1 MHYSS
6 AFGYAFTSFDFGQLR
21 SPQPENQT
29 QPSERPSKEHPN
41 SRNDNIIWSDRR
53 DRPIELYLH
62 CLQEKSNRKPTPDK
76 IKYAQDIAHTFHYF
90 SQNKVIILDRDQDF
104 KVIAMIEFTPLEN
117 LSASQKVKLNTV
129 AMFLEEVKK
138 YLATESEAVNITG
151 GAFVLP
157 NQRCG
162 IDFSKQNGLVK
173 MIWRANQYPHC
184 TLPAVNHGCH
194 TRIGISLQ
202 VSKKTASASREITN
216 GEIMNRTTNRDKKP
230 EDIYGY
236 ASKSVDL
243 LQSLKLP
250 DSHTTPSNGENI
262 SPLSTVTDDLNTLVT
277 S

>member
-29 QPSERPSKEHPN
+29 QPSERCLSWKSLPIEFKTMSGEVKYWREKRNKNHNKKQGNQRVSEVSLTVDETTALPKNDPN

-138 YLATESEAVNITG
+138 YVSTVGTAEA
-151 GAFVLP
+151 
-157 NQRCG
+157 
-162 IDFSKQNGLVK
+162 IDAAPEEYDCLMQNASPQASDILGEMFK
-173 MIWRANQYPHC
+173 DFAN
-184 TLPAVNHGCH
+184 V
-194 TRIGISLQ
+194 

-230 EDIYGY
+230 EDMYMGDHQQIM
-236 ASKSVDL
+236 
-243 LQSLKLP
+243 
-250 DSHTTPSNGENI
+250 N
-262 SPLSTVTDDLNTLVT
+262 STA
-277 S
+277 

>member
-29 QPSERPSKEHPN
+29 QPSERSLSVVEELANRVQNDVWRVDETTALPKNDPN

-138 YLATESEAVNITG
+138 YV
-151 GAFVLP
+151 
-157 NQRCG
+157 
-162 IDFSKQNGLVK
+162 
-173 MIWRANQYPHC
+173 
-184 TLPAVNHGCH
+184 
-194 TRIGISLQ
+194 
-202 VSKKTASASREITN
+202 
-216 GEIMNRTTNRDKKP
+216 
-230 EDIYGY
+230 
-236 ASKSVDL
+236 
-243 LQSLKLP
+243 
-250 DSHTTPSNGENI
+250 
-262 SPLSTVTDDLNTLVT
+262 STVGTAG
-277 S
+277 

>member
-1 MHYSS
+1 MVGWRKSS
-6 AFGYAFTSFDFGQLR
+6 DKFQLMGR
-21 SPQPENQT
+21 YRDQEAIDAAPEEYDCLMQNASPQASDILGEMFKDFANVVFEENRKKMLQ
-29 QPSERPSKEHPN
+29 
-41 SRNDNIIWSDRR
+41 DNI
-53 DRPIELYLH
+53 P
-62 CLQEKSNRKPTPDK
+62 
-76 IKYAQDIAHTFHYF
+76 
-90 SQNKVIILDRDQDF
+90 
-104 KVIAMIEFTPLEN
+104 AMAALEFNVPLNENDCAPN
-117 LSASQKVKLNTV
+117 LSFTRD
-129 AMFLEEVKK
+129 
-138 YLATESEAVNITG
+138 G